1 MRRTALGALALLPV
15 LAVTALTGC
24 SVSVSNDPQAVSAS
38 DLADAVDGK
47 LQDAKGDTAK
57 VSDVTCDGELAPEED
72 AEQRCHFT
80 DALDDRYG
88 VTVTVTGIDGD
99 ELSYD
104 LDPDP
109 GQTIEPDELVPVV
122 TDKLTEIGGG
132 TAPDAVDC
140 PDDLPGR
147 VDATTTCVLT
157 AGEDRLETTV
167 TVTSA
172 EGPAVGFDI
181 QVADEPLP

>member
-1 MRRTALGALALLPV
+1 MRRTALGGALVLLPLLSLV
-15 LAVTALTGC
+15 GC
-24 SVSVSNDPQAVSAS
+24 SVTVSNGPDAVSAS
-38 DLADAVDGK
+38 ELADAVDGK
-47 LQDAKGDTAK
+47 LQDAKAEDAQ
-57 VSDVTCDGELAPEED
+57 VSDVTCDGALEPEDD

-80 DALDDRYG
+80 DVAGDRYG
-88 VTVTVTGIDGD
+88 VTVTVTAVDGD
-99 ELSYD
+99 ELTYD

-109 GQTIEPDELVPVV
+109 GQTVEVDELEPEV
-122 TDKLTEIGGG
+122 TKGLTEISGG

-147 VDATTTCVLT
+147 VDASTTCVLT

-172 EGPAVGFDI
+172 EGPEVDFDI